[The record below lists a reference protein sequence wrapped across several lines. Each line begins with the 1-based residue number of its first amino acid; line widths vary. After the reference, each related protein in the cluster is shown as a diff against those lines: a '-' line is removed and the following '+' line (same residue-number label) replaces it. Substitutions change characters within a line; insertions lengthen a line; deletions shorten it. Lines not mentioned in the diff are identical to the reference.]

1 MQQAEIGKNCTTDCA
16 VFGLPAIISLLAGKD
31 GTLYMLLFN
40 RIAHGII
47 HQRDLRVL

>member
-16 VFGLPAIISLLAGKD
+16 VFSLPAIIPLLKKV
-31 GTLYMLLFN
+31 LYKVLFN
-40 RIAHGII
+40 RITNGII